1 MSAIDLSQLPAPNI
15 VEVVDFET
23 LLAERK
29 AALVA
34 LYPAADQ
41 ASIAATLALESEP
54 ITKILQ
60 ENAYREML
68 LRQRINEAAQAVMI
82 AYANDGDLDALLA
95 NWNVKR
101 LIVQPADT
109 SATPPRAE
117 IKEDD
122 AAFRMRGLLA
132 WDALS
137 VAGPTGAYEF
147 FALSADGQ
155 VADAKASSPSPSVAV
170 VTILSTQ
177 GDGSA
182 DQTLID
188 TVFNALNDENVRP
201 IADRLSVQSAEII
214 HYSITAVLHISSTGP
229 DAEVIISSATDQLK
243 KWINP
248 KRRIGVEVPRSAI
261 DAVLHVQGVRKVEL
275 IGWTDITPTPN
286 QATYCTGFSITRA
299 TE

>member
-109 SATPPRAE
+109 SATPPIAE
-117 IKEDD
+117 IKEDND
-122 AAFRMRGLLA
+122 AFRMRGLLA

-188 TVFNALNDENVRP
+188 TVFNALSDENVRP

-214 HYSITAVLHISSTGP
+214 PYSITAVLHIGTGP

-286 QATYCTGFSITRA
+286 QAAYCTGFSVARA
-299 TE
+299 SE